1 MVHRRNASLRHFH
14 ARFIVGVHAPA
25 RPSRLEGVKVPV
37 ETPWVDLRPLIK
49 EDLTRDLESGN
60 HVLIAAPTGGGK
72 TTLATKGILPMFT
85 NVADILVIDSTADPK
100 LRDFGKP
107 YAKYG
112 KIKGLRRLSVHD
124 LSPEASAKIH
134 RAMNKAYKQ
143 GECVVFIDEI
153 RHIVDPQFLRLRAAA
168 ESMLLFSR
176 KRRNVVIGLTQ
187 APRWIPSAFYD
198 QTRLQF
204 IFRIRDKRAML
215 RLAEIGGDTETLKAI
230 VPSLAKF
237 EFAYVNSDGDVTT
250 SKFDI
255 PKTQP
260 GEKKHSRVLSESAP
274 TRRIVVTPSKG

>member
-1 MVHRRNASLRHFH
+1 M
-14 ARFIVGVHAPA
+14 
-25 RPSRLEGVKVPV
+25 PV
-37 ETPWVDLRPLIK
+37 ETPWADLRPLIK

-72 TTLATKGILPMFT
+72 TTLATKGILPMF
-85 NVADILVIDSTADPK
+85 NNIADILVIDSTADPK
-100 LRDFGKP
+100 LRDYGKP

-124 LSPEASAKIH
+124 LSPEASMKIH

-153 RHIVDPQFLRLRAAA
+153 RHIVDPQFLKLRAAA

-176 KRRNVVIGLTQ
+176 KRRNIVVGLTQ

-215 RLAEIGGDTETLKAI
+215 RLAEIGGDTETLKVI

-255 PKTQP
+255 PKSDPTKDRR
-260 GEKKHSRVLSESAP
+260 KKVLPSSEP
-274 TRRIVVTPSKG
+274 RRRIVVTPNRG